1 MTEGDTGEEMVLD
14 TASHLHLKIL
24 RDEIDHLKSLI
35 RARAGRIP
43 DHDTGHI
50 HTTINTL
57 EWRVKCIKGEA
68 EQWI

>member
-1 MTEGDTGEEMVLD
+1 MTEGDMGEELTLD

-24 RDEIDHLKSLI
+24 REEINHLKTLI
-35 RARAGRIP
+35 R

-50 HTTINTL
+50 YTTINTL

-68 EQWI
+68 EEWM

>member
-1 MTEGDTGEEMVLD
+1 MTEGDIGEELTLD

-24 RDEIDHLKSLI
+24 IDEINHLKTLI
-35 RARAGRIP
+35 R

-50 HTTINTL
+50 YTTISTL

-68 EQWI
+68 EEWM